1 MGLRRMVAEKASHKE
16 ALDLAAELMASG
28 HYADVYIMK
37 DGGIFEVWVE
47 DVE

>member
-1 MGLRRMVAEKASHKE
+1 MGLRRKVAEKASHKE

-28 HYADVYIMK
+28 HYADVWVFRSGRIH
-37 DGGIFEVWVE
+37 EVWVE